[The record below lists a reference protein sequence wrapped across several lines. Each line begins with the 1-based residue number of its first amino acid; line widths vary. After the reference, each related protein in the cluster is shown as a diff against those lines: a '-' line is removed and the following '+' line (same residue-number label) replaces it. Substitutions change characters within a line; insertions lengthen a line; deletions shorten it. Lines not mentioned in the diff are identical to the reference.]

1 MAGAAGQYVLV
12 IEDQAPIRSV
22 IRRFLDHHGYKVMSA
37 NDGPEALWHL
47 NARTQPSAI
56 VTDYAMP
63 GLSGLEILQ
72 QVRLG
77 HTRVPHDLPVVLV
90 SAFTEIAIV
99 QAAQGLDADAV
110 IVKPFSLNCLHQR
123 LVRALAGRT
132 AHHDPA
138 HYAEVE
144 LPFQETSE
152 AEAGRASPGVVLSS
166 RATAARSDETTAV
179 AGTAVRMDALKPGM
193 VLAQPVHSRTGKLLA
208 SAGMTLEA
216 KHIARIRDLA
226 DHLTDSDFIRVES

>member
-1 MAGAAGQYVLV
+1 MPGAARQYVLV

-22 IRRFLDHHGYKVMSA
+22 LRRFLDHHGYKVVSA

-47 NARTQPSAI
+47 NSRTQPSAI

-77 HTRVPHDLPVVLV
+77 HTRVPNDLPVILV
-90 SAFTEIAIV
+90 SAYSELAIV
-99 QAAQGLDADAV
+99 QAAHALDADAV

-123 LVRALAGRT
+123 LAAALTGRT
-132 AHHDPA
+132 VHHEPA
-138 HYAEVE
+138 HYADVE
-144 LPFQETSE
+144 LPFQETS
-152 AEAGRASPGVVLSS
+152 EAGRASPGVVLSAS
-166 RATAARSDETTAV
+166 PAVSGGGTETAGVS
-179 AGTAVRMDALKPGM
+179 GTAVRLDKLKPGM

-208 SAGMTLEA
+208 GAGMTLEA

-226 DHLTDSDFIRVES
+226 DHLADSDFIRVET